1 MSCTLKERCLCLLI
15 RGIRARKLEGLLR
28 KDWEFKLLCC
38 MAIKTNTKEP
48 LSWINLR
55 EIRRFLLLLI
65 LLPGALMWK
74 TLKLLLIFSVLS
86 LLRHIFTG
94 LEGLEGLVLLVRL
107 FHFWPRTTLNLQLL
121 WWKSLRTQGTLF
133 LSRCRNL
140 HAWMTFSKERDC
152 LQKWGFL
159 LPRGS

>member
-1 MSCTLKERCLCLLI
+1 MSCIMKEKCLYLLI
-15 RGIRARKLEGLLR
+15 RGIRVRKLEGLLR
-28 KDWEFKLLCC
+28 KDWELKLLCC
-38 MAIKTNTKEP
+38 MEIRINTKEL
-48 LSWINLR
+48 LSWIILR

-65 LLPGALMWK
+65 LLRGALMWK
-74 TLKLLLIFSVLS
+74 ISKLLLIFSVPSS
-86 LLRHIFTG
+86 LRLIFTG
-94 LEGLEGLVLLVRL
+94 LEELEELVLLVRL
-107 FHFWPRTTLNLQLL
+107 FHFWQRMMLNLQLL

-133 LSRCRNL
+133 LSRCRNW